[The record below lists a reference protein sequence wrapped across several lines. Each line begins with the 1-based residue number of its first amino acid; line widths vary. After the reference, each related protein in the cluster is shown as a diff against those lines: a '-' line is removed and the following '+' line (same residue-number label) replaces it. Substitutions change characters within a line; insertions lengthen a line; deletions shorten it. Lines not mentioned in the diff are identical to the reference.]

1 MKDRYRTDLFVQHLY
16 KDYPG
21 KLRFDPQKIQTREAF
36 FAWKQQV
43 REKAY
48 ELMQFPDNAY
58 EEPQVHFI
66 SSKQRDGYRVEKYE
80 ISPEPELWVPFL
92 VLIPDSATAESKAPG
107 VLCFPGWDTPKE
119 VLCGEEFTDLTYEST
134 PYACAFPFSN
144 AMALNYVRRGIVALA
159 SDNAGTGEQLGV
171 YDRQQFALKMMFK
184 GRNYAGLSVLYRWAM
199 LKWLAGQDYVDDSR
213 IGLAGHSFGTE
224 TSMFLAL
231 LEPRVKAVSHNDF
244 MSDNEQRILSC
255 FPPEE
260 FMFGGHIHLVPG
272 MLEWFSFPDLIAAF
286 APNPMLLSEGGV
298 QDDLERIGKAYALAG
313 APEQYQYVHY
323 PEFQDP
329 ASRPLD
335 HQPIPEGITNEEYFR
350 YANVVPEH
358 HFYKSEICIPWMIKA
373 LGGSAASDNE

>member
-1 MKDRYRTDLFVQHLY
+1 
-16 KDYPG
+16 
-21 KLRFDPQKIQTREAF
+21 
-36 FAWKQQV
+36 
-43 REKAY
+43 
-48 ELMQFPDNAY
+48 
-58 EEPQVHFI
+58 
-66 SSKQRDGYRVEKYE
+66 
-80 ISPEPELWVPFL
+80 
-92 VLIPDSATAESKAPG
+92 
-107 VLCFPGWDTPKE
+107 
-119 VLCGEEFTDLTYEST
+119 
-134 PYACAFPFSN
+134 
-144 AMALNYVRRGIVALA
+144 
-159 SDNAGTGEQLGV
+159 
-171 YDRQQFALKMMFK
+171 
-184 GRNYAGLSVLYRWAM
+184 M

-329 ASRPLD
+329 ASRSLD

>member
-1 MKDRYRTDLFVQHLY
+1 M
-16 KDYPG
+16 
-21 KLRFDPQKIQTREAF
+21 
-36 FAWKQQV
+36 

-119 VLCGEEFTDLTYEST
+119 VLCGEDFTDLTYEST

-199 LKWLAGQDYVDDSR
+199 PNGWLGRTMWTIPASAWPDTPSG
-213 IGLAGHSFGTE
+213 
-224 TSMFLAL
+224 
-231 LEPRVKAVSHNDF
+231 PR
-244 MSDNEQRILSC
+244 
-255 FPPEE
+255 PPCS
-260 FMFGGHIHLVPG
+260 
-272 MLEWFSFPDLIAAF
+272 W
-286 APNPMLLSEGGV
+286 
-298 QDDLERIGKAYALAG
+298 
-313 APEQYQYVHY
+313 HY
-323 PEFQDP
+323 WSP
-329 ASRPLD
+329 ASRRSPTTTL
-335 HQPIPEGITNEEYFR
+335 
-350 YANVVPEH
+350 
-358 HFYKSEICIPWMIKA
+358 
-373 LGGSAASDNE
+373 